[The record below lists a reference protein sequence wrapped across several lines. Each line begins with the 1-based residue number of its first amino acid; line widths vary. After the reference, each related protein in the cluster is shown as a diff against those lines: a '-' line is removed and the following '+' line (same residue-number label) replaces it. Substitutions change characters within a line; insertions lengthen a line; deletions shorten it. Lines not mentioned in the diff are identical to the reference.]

1 MAPGIRELFRNWRY
15 ELGLSA
21 GLAAVALASG
31 YALGAVWLIA
41 LAATGLVVLAAG
53 LAWPPSRRRLI
64 ARAWCML
71 TPHRIRAGCRHAWVQ
86 TRDGTLPVILYTMTT
101 AFGERVTMWCPA
113 GITYGDLEAARGALR
128 AACWAADVRV
138 VASPR
143 YPRVVVLEVIRHRA
157 AAPPGRA
164 MLPCPYLDRGLSA
177 HDADHGK
184 HAVYGGAGH
193 HWPFGP

>member
-1 MAPGIRELFRNWRY
+1 VAPGIWDLFRNWRY

-31 YALGAVWLIA
+31 YALGAAWLIV

-53 LAWPPSRRRLI
+53 LTWPPSRRRLI
-64 ARAWCML
+64 ARAWCVI
-71 TPHRIRAGCRHAWVQ
+71 TPHRIRAGCRHARVQ
-86 TRDGTLPVILYTMTT
+86 TWDGTLPVILYTMTT

-113 GITYGDLEAARGALR
+113 GITPGDLEAARGALR
-128 AACWAADVRV
+128 AACRAGDIRV

-143 YPRVVVLEVIRHRA
+143 YPHVVVLEVIRHRA
-157 AAPPGRA
+157 AAPPEHA
-164 MLPCPYLDRGLSA
+164 MLPCPYLDRGRPER
-177 HDADHGK
+177 DAGHGK

-193 HWPFGP
+193 HWPFG